1 MYGYFS
7 LLDTTPLTPAQFRKQ
22 HPQVLVNAK
31 SEALLYKDSAMN
43 LTTGLAPE
51 RTCYAPH
58 AGIKGWCATCKV
70 AGDADDPHVCVEDR
84 FEPALP
90 GPDKNW

>member
-1 MYGYFS
+1 
-7 LLDTTPLTPAQFRKQ
+7 
-22 HPQVLVNAK
+22 
-31 SEALLYKDSAMN
+31 MN